1 MRRTN
6 PGGGGPKGSGSVL
19 GCRQTGGS
27 NLDIL
32 DGAGLAQLGEQ
43 ELGEQ
48 ELGMPL
54 PAVQAGRQ

>member
-6 PGGGGPKGSGSVL
+6 PGGGGPKGSGAVL

-32 DGAGLAQLGEQ
+32 EGAGLAQLGEQ
-43 ELGEQ
+43 KLDEQ
-48 ELGMPL
+48 ELWMPL
-54 PAVQAGRQ
+54 PAVQAG

>member
-6 PGGGGPKGSGSVL
+6 PGGGGPKGSGSIL
-19 GCRQTGGS
+19 GCQQTGGS

-32 DGAGLAQLGEQ
+32 EGAGLPQLGEL

-54 PAVQAGRQ
+54 PSVQVG